1 MPTHIQKLLKELK
14 QGLIHLY
21 GERLKGLYLYGSYA
35 RGDFQE
41 GSDLDVLVVLDDFER
56 APVELDRTDDLM
68 GSLSLEYLITV
79 SPMFMRER
87 DWLTADKPLLR
98 NVRVD
103 AVAV

>member
-1 MPTHIQKLLKELK
+1 MPPEIQKLLKELK
-14 QGLIHLY
+14 QGLIRLY
-21 GERLKGLYLYGSYA
+21 GKRLRGIYLYGSYA

-56 APVELDRTDDLM
+56 APVELEFTDDLM
-68 GSLSLEYLITV
+68 GDLSLEYLITV
-79 SPMFMRER
+79 SPMFMSEKN
-87 DWLTADKPLLR
+87 WLTADKPLLR